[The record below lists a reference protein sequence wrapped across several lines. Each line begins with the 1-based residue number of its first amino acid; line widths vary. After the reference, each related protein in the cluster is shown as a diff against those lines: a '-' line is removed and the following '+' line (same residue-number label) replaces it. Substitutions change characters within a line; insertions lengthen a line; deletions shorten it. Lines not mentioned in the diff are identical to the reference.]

1 VASVRVHFFRYGRKA
16 GQHVVF
22 GLSDRI
28 DGSNLPMG
36 DWTFVKT
43 IEMKDAE
50 DGRTD
55 VGSTRALA
63 NIRVRG
69 YHLTS
74 MRMKDAEIG
83 DAGS

>member
-1 VASVRVHFFRYGRKA
+1 MASVRVHFFRYGRKA

-28 DGSNLPMG
+28 EGSNLPIG

-50 DGRTD
+50 DGNTDIRTM
-55 VGSTRALA
+55 RALA

-74 MRMKDAEIG
+74 MKMDVTDDGE
-83 DAGS
+83 AGP

>member
-28 DGSNLPMG
+28 EGSNLPMG

-50 DGRTD
+50 DGNTDIRTM
-55 VGSTRALA
+55 RALA

-74 MRMKDAEIG
+74 MRMNDAEIG